1 MKKLRIMILLI
12 ILSFSFFLM
21 QYLKKRNYELSYKIK
36 KYDITEKYIKDDK
49 KYYVTI
55 KYKNDEYFYIINSGY
70 SRKRKLVNNI
80 KYVSNDNYKCLSIS
94 FNGEK
99 QTPSCKDKDGYVS
112 YRIVDKEVQK
122 KLDKKLFKEYK
133 VNEPKSF
140 NNIDI
145 YTLNNK
151 KILMWNYHGFY
162 YLSNNKYKEI
172 KLFDNDTYNASL
184 IGQIDNYLILPNYNE
199 SYEYKSLKILNI
211 DNLKEKTLKL
221 NDNLSEDSYI
231 LGTNENS
238 VFYYDRK
245 HHQEFEF
252 VPYKSKYRLVDNY
265 IYENGKKV
273 NKTEL
278 YLANNDAKFKYDV
291 TYTYKLIDGNLYR
304 YNKYNNYKER
314 ITDLTIKV
322 KDIVKEDN
330 EEVYFIWE
338 NKLYVYS
345 DKYGLSLILEYF
357 ELNFNYKNI
366 FYIFD

>member
-36 KYDITEKYIKDDK
+36 KYNITEKYIKNDK

-55 KYKNDEYFYIINSGY
+55 KYKDDEYFYIIDSKY
-70 SRKRKLVNNI
+70 SRKRKLVDKI
-80 KYVSNDNYKCLSIS
+80 KFVSNDNYKCLSIS
-94 FNGEK
+94 FNDEK
-99 QTPSCKDKDGYVS
+99 QTPSCIGKDGYIS
-112 YRIVDKEVQK
+112 YRSLDEDMEK
-122 KLDKKLFKEYK
+122 KLDKKLYK
-133 VNEPKSF
+133 YHKNDVQKDYKNM
-140 NNIDI
+140 NI

-151 KILMWNYHGFY
+151 KIMMWNYHGFY
-162 YLSNNKYKEI
+162 YLTNDKFKEI

-184 IGQIDNYLILPNYNE
+184 TGQINNYLIFPNYDE
-199 SYEYKSLKILNI
+199 TYEYKTMKILNV

-221 NDNLSEDSYI
+221 NDNLSEDSYV
-231 LGTNENS
+231 LGTNDKS
-238 VFYYDRK
+238 IFYYDRK

-252 VPYKSKYRLVDNY
+252 VPHKSKYRLVDNY
-265 IYENGKKV
+265 IYENGNKV
-273 NKTEL
+273 DKSEI

-304 YNKYNNYKER
+304 YNKYNNYREKITNFDKE
-314 ITDLTIKV
+314 V
-322 KDIVKEDN
+322 KELVKEDD
-330 EEVYFIWE
+330 EEVYFIVD

-345 DKYGLSLILEYF
+345 DKYGHSLILEYF

-366 FYIFD
+366 FYIFN